1 MAKDYGLNPAEA
13 VAIETLKDESIDMLR
28 SLKSHPLVE
37 AGAHPL
43 GTLMSLVVVQAEARR
58 LRAETNVPL

>member
-1 MAKDYGLNPAEA
+1 M
-13 VAIETLKDESIDMLR
+13 AIETLKDESIDMLR

-43 GTLMSLVVVQAEARR
+43 GTLMSLVVVQAEAG
-58 LRAETNVPL
+58 